1 MVSLTIERSSEDIG
15 PPIVVTPHKTPR
27 SNSHCPIV
35 FPQWTNSSLASPTA
49 ERPWWRGL
57 LWADLSSLNQV
68 QLPLSIQWVTIS
80 LFCHLFPLETIIY
93 HYIPLQNIGWNS
105 YYFLPQ
111 LTSCNQ
117 MVFLDFLPAQSEHYS
132 RVSSISRHSLTLLI
146 LDWTIISQIS
156 MEIFS
161 CIYETNP
168 GEIPSFLFPQFS
180 AQYSLSVDLQ
190 RQISK
195 IKREG
200 SKFFTQQWLLFSL
213 VATGYFVC
221 SEVVRLSVR
230 GEEKQQDCQTRQAQH
245 PQHWTSSHD
254 TSHLL

>member
-1 MVSLTIERSSEDIG
+1 MVSLGQCEEQWGHWS
-15 PPIVVTPHKTPR
+15 
-27 SNSHCPIV
+27 SHCC
-35 FPQWTNSSLASPTA
+35 NSTQDAPVQLSLSHCLPTMDQFQPRQTHSGL
-49 ERPWWRGL
+49 RP
-57 LWADLSSLNQV
+57 ADLSSWNQV
-68 QLPLSIQWVTIS
+68 RLPLSIHWVTIS

-190 RQISK
+190 TQISK

-200 SKFFTQQWLLFSL
+200 SKIFTQQWLLSL

-221 SEVVRLSVR
+221 SEVVGLSVLW
-230 GEEKQQDCQTRQAQH
+230 EEKQ
-245 PQHWTSSHD
+245 
-254 TSHLL
+254 